1 VTKTKKYPE
10 PNILTRRDRPTLQW
24 SAEECAPKRGVART
38 DLIGR
43 RIFAPVGDTP
53 LERIV
58 RAHEM
63 MHAKITPA
71 EDLEK
76 WLARKVAT
84 FEALQAVEEVRV
96 NYGIQCAGFDL
107 DELTDGNEDADG
119 EYAAINGE
127 WRKAVLF
134 AVATAGT
141 SGGKRFLVGVRR
153 HNKTWATALQKIQK
167 HVWKHIEGAH
177 TGKIGRKRVRVEHVF
192 STEVNSNGLYP
203 LGFSWTERWAEY
215 VDRLGELPPQE
226 RKPKQKGTKKS
237 KAKAQD
243 ESQGDEDG
251 DAQGQQDGENE
262 DESETISDR
271 GGESDYESVLR
282 RTKPLQAQ
290 RGPDKWSTLVWG
302 KVPLTAVSKGRLGKR
317 RVAMPYGR
325 NPRRIGRLY
334 TDPQRRVFDHERRA
348 KGGIVL
354 IDGSG
359 SMSLT
364 RANVLDILK
373 VAPGATVAIYSDM
386 DEGQGRPNIHVI
398 AQDGKCVEE
407 KNMPEFG
414 AGNGVDLPALE
425 WAIGQRKSKK
435 TPIVWVTDGGV
446 CVPNGGWDDT
456 LALVCMRTA
465 KTNNVVCVDH
475 VDDAVKQ
482 LQALNNGQTVRVK
495 YPQYFRQL
503 VEKLGGM
510 DRTQEVTAK

>member
-1 VTKTKKYPE
+1 MKRVQKFPE

-38 DLIGR
+38 DIIGR

-53 LERIV
+53 LERVV

-76 WLARKVAT
+76 WIQRGVAS
-84 FEALQAVEEVRV
+84 FEAMQAVEEIRV

-119 EYAAINGE
+119 EYAAIHGE

-134 AVATAGT
+134 AIATAGT

-153 HNKTWATALQKIQK
+153 HNKQWASALQTIQK
-167 HVWKHIEGAH
+167 HVWRQIEGAH
-177 TGKIGRKRVRVEHVF
+177 TGKIGRKRYYREDVF
-192 STEVNSNGLYP
+192 STELDRNSGLYP
-203 LGFSWTERWAEY
+203 KGFLWTEKWAEY
-215 VDRLGELPPQE
+215 VDRLAELPPKE
-226 RKPKQKGTKKS
+226 KSESKSGKSKKS
-237 KAKAQD
+237 
-243 ESQGDEDG
+243 EEGDEGEGSEEG
-251 DAQGQQDGENE
+251 DN
-262 DESETISDR
+262 ESESHEISDR
-271 GGESDYESVLR
+271 GGEENYKETLR
-282 RTKPLQAQ
+282 RLSPLST
-290 RGPDKWSTLVWG
+290 RHGPTNWSQLVWG

-334 TDPQRRVFDHERRA
+334 TDPQRRVFDHERKA

-354 IDGSG
+354 VDGSG

-364 RANVLDILK
+364 RENVLDILK

-386 DEGQGRPNIHVI
+386 DEGAGTLPNIHVI
-398 AQDGKCVEE
+398 AKDGKCVTEA
-407 KNMPEFG
+407 NMPQFG

-425 WAIGQRKSKK
+425 WAIGERKTKK

-446 CVPNGGWDDT
+446 CVPNGGFDDR
-456 LALVCMRTA
+456 LALVCMKTA
-465 KTNNVVCVDH
+465 KKNGVVCVDH
-475 VDDAVKQ
+475 VESAIATLK
-482 LQALNNGQTVRVK
+482 ALNSGQTVRTR
-495 YPQYFRQL
+495 YPMYFNQVLDR
-503 VEKLGGM
+503 LGGM
-510 DRTQEVTAK
+510 DREQEVTV